1 MGTRKEFGMIT
12 KKEGYVAPPR
22 AAIVNEVAKL
32 LPSVPREI
40 LENLDFTV
48 LYTIHSEIA
57 CYDLNPDAVAE
68 VNITG
73 YKCGR
78 DMAGAKLAIKSF
90 RRALKKQVADEA
102 RRKREAGRAKE
113 RAARERARAAR
124 MRARAKR

>member
-1 MGTRKEFGMIT
+1 MIRR
-12 KKEGYVAPPR
+12 KEGYVAPTR

-32 LPSVPREI
+32 LPSVPKET
-40 LENLDFTV
+40 LEGLGFTV

-68 VNITG
+68 VNIPG

-78 DMAGAKLAIKSF
+78 DISGAKLAVKQF
-90 RRALKKQVADEA
+90 RRDLKKQVAEAA
-102 RRKREAGRAKE
+102 RRKRDAARAKE